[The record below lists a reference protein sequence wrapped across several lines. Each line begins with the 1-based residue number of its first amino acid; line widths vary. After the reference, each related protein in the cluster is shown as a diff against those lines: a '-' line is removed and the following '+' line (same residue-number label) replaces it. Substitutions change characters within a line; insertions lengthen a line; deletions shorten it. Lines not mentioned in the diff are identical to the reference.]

1 MKPKS
6 ETNVAEGREW
16 RWCFTSNWMGFA
28 PLPQIVFTCKLPLP
42 SLCEA
47 SLILRFY
54 ESYGMW
60 MGRYVSMRGEGG
72 WEKDVCG
79 LDWNYSSGGKKAS
92 CSSRVPCTTYEYYYY
107 IVYEYDHN
115 TTYYALPHWMDH

>member
-1 MKPKS
+1 
-6 ETNVAEGREW
+6 
-16 RWCFTSNWMGFA
+16 
-28 PLPQIVFTCKLPLP
+28 
-42 SLCEA
+42 
-47 SLILRFY
+47 
-54 ESYGMW
+54 
-60 MGRYVSMRGEGG
+60 MRGEGG